1 VNQTELHTVELDG
14 HRQAYRELGP
24 ADGSVIL
31 LVHGLMSDG
40 STWARPAARL
50 AEAGF
55 RVIVPDLLG
64 HGGSDKPADG
74 EYHLPYFA
82 NSLYRL
88 LIERGASAVTVVGH
102 SLGGAIAMQLTHDHT
117 ELVHR
122 LVLVSAGGL
131 GRQVHPMLRVASLPG
146 AHRVL
151 RLVVNERTAALY
163 RAPRLHRS
171 LRLSPEVVSNL
182 SRAGRGLVSATGRAA
197 FFVTLRNVITPSG
210 QRGSM
215 MEHGYLPRELPT
227 LIVWSQDDPILPV
240 AHAHQT
246 HVYLPNSQL
255 VVLPG
260 SSHQPHHHSAD
271 RFVQAVAEF
280 VAANPS
286 PEAAEHAAISP
297 RTNAAPH

>member
-1 VNQTELHTVELDG
+1 MNRSQRSTELRTVGRDG
-14 HRQAYRELGP
+14 YRQAYRELGP
-24 ADGSVIL
+24 VAGPVIL

-40 STWARPAARL
+40 STWARPAAGL
-50 AEAGF
+50 AEAGY
-55 RVIVPDLLG
+55 RVVVPDLLG

-82 NSLYRL
+82 DSLFRL
-88 LIERGASAVTVVGH
+88 LSQLGASSVTVVGH
-102 SLGGAIAMQLTHDHT
+102 SLGGAIAMQLAHDHP
-117 ELVHR
+117 ELVRR

-131 GRQVHPMLRVASLPG
+131 GRKVHPMLRVASLPG

-171 LRLSPEVVSNL
+171 LRLSPEAVANL
-182 SRAGRGLVSATGRAA
+182 SRAGRGLVSATGRSA
-197 FFVTLRNVITPSG
+197 FFLTLRNAITPSG

-227 LIVWSQDDPILPV
+227 LIVWSQDDPVLPV
-240 AHAHQT
+240 QHAYQT
-246 HVYLPNSQL
+246 HAYLPNSQL

-260 SSHQPHHHSAD
+260 STHQPHHHSAD

-280 VAANPS
+280 VTGNPTT
-286 PEAAEHAAISP
+286 SP
-297 RTNAAPH
+297 RTSAAPR

>member
-1 VNQTELHTVELDG
+1 VNRSQPSTELRTVGRDG
-14 HRQAYRELGP
+14 HRQAYRDLGP
-24 ADGSVIL
+24 VDGPVIL
-31 LVHGLMSDG
+31 LVHGLISDG
-40 STWARPAARL
+40 STWTRPATGL

-74 EYHLPYFA
+74 DYHLPYFA
-82 NSLYRL
+82 DSLFRL
-88 LIERGASAVTVVGH
+88 LTVLGASSVTVVGH
-102 SLGGAIAMQLTHDHT
+102 SLGGAIAMQLAHDHP
-117 ELVHR
+117 ELVDR

-171 LRLSPEVVSNL
+171 LRLSPEAVANL
-182 SRAGRGLVSATGRAA
+182 SRAGRGLVSATGRSA
-197 FFVTLRNVITPSG
+197 FFLTLRNAITPSG

-227 LIVWSQDDPILPV
+227 LIVWSQDDPVLPV
-240 AHAHQT
+240 QHAYQT
-246 HVYLPNSQL
+246 HAYLPNSQL

-260 SSHQPHHHSAD
+260 STHQPHHHSAD
-271 RFVQAVAEF
+271 RFVEAVAGF
-280 VAANPS
+280 VTETPAAT
-286 PEAAEHAAISP
+286 SP
-297 RTNAAPH
+297 RTSAAPR

>member
-1 VNQTELHTVELDG
+1 LVRTTYQDG
-14 HRQAYRELGP
+14 QLLAYRDLGP

-40 STWARPAARL
+40 STWARSAAGF
-50 AEAGF
+50 AEAGY

-64 HGGSDKPADG
+64 HGRSDKPADG
-74 EYHLPYFA
+74 AYHLPYFA
-82 NSLYRL
+82 ASLHAL
-88 LIERGASAVTVVGH
+88 LVELGVRSVTVVGH
-102 SLGGAIAMQLTHDHT
+102 SLGGAIAMQLTHDHS

-131 GRQVHPMLRVASLPG
+131 GRKVHPILRVATLPG

-151 RLVVNERTAALY
+151 RLVVNERTAPLY

-171 LRLSPEVVSNL
+171 LRLTPELVSNL
-182 SRAGRGLVSATGRAA
+182 GRAGRGLMSATGRAA
-197 FFVTLRNVITPSG
+197 FFVTLHNVISPSG

-227 LIVWSQDDPILPV
+227 LIVWSQDDPVLPV

-246 HVYLPNSQL
+246 HAYLPNSKL
-255 VVLPG
+255 VVFPG
-260 SSHQPHHHSAD
+260 SSHQPHHQSAE
-271 RFVQAVAEF
+271 RFVRTVAEF
-280 VAANPS
+280 
-286 PEAAEHAAISP
+286 IG
-297 RTNAAPH
+297 

>member
-1 VNQTELHTVELDG
+1 MDRTRRTEPRAGRSTGGQLTTTNQDG
-14 HRQAYRELGP
+14 QLLAFRDLGP

-40 STWARPAARL
+40 STWIRAATGL
-50 AEAGF
+50 AEVGY

-64 HGGSDKPADG
+64 HGNSDKPADG
-74 EYHLPYFA
+74 AYHLPYFA
-82 NSLYRL
+82 ASLHAL
-88 LIERGASAVTVVGH
+88 LLELDVRSVTVIGH

-131 GRQVHPMLRVASLPG
+131 GRQVHPILRVATLPG

-151 RLVVNERTAALY
+151 RLVVNERIAPLY

-171 LRLSPEVVSNL
+171 LRLTPELVTNL

-197 FFVTLRNVITPSG
+197 FFQTLHNVITPSG

-227 LIVWSQDDPILPV
+227 LIIWSQDDPVLPV

-246 HVYLPNSQL
+246 HAYLPNSQL

-280 VAANPS
+280 VG
-286 PEAAEHAAISP
+286 
-297 RTNAAPH
+297 